1 MPKLPI
7 LASPYK
13 NVDEIAVQQGGVELI
28 DGFFDEQG
36 ALNKRWGLDAVWQL
50 GTTIP
55 EYFVTQLE
63 LPAINPGGG
72 TGMILYRTA
81 GGRLV
86 TLLLSYE
93 SESEIPGSNLCR
105 GFLDDMSDS
114 TGTEFANSP
123 LEPIPANPGSNFRP
137 FFGFV
142 GDYGDNV
149 YLLDTYWAWQGNS
162 SICFKYSKSSDT
174 WTKISDS
181 PLASSQ
187 NSACAQIGKKLY
199 LLTGNFGVAD
209 TPQQL
214 YCFDMEAET
223 WTLLA
228 PFPGVWD
235 GANYIN
241 SWGGSMT
248 TDGTDLYVTDC
259 VGLGGYTDR
268 DLRKYS
274 PATDTWTTLAQTPLP
289 TSDSSLVHY
298 NGVLYQIS
306 GDQYDI
312 GTDTTTNL
320 KSIRKYDIA
329 SGVWSTSS
337 KELPEP
343 LYIDNHRPLLVDS
356 NFFVVS
362 YGKLTRINLSG
373 V

>member
-1 MPKLPI
+1 MPKVPI
-7 LASPYK
+7 LAPLQK
-13 NVDEIAVQQGGVELI
+13 NVDEAAVSQGGVELV
-28 DGFFDEQG
+28 DGYFDEAG
-36 ALNKRWGLDAVWQL
+36 ALNKRWGLWPWWQL
-50 GTTIP
+50 RYELDESDPII
-55 EYFVTQLE
+55 QLE
-63 LPAINPGGG
+63 LTALNPGGG
-72 TGMILYRTA
+72 WGTLLYRTDA
-81 GGRLV
+81 GRLV
-86 TLLLSYE
+86 SLLIPWESTLE
-93 SESEIPGSNLCR
+93 TPGSNFCR
-105 GFLDDMSDS
+105 GYLDTMADAE
-114 TGTEFANSP
+114 GTEFANSP
-123 LEPIPANPGSNFRP
+123 LEPITANPGSNFRP

-162 SICFKYSKSSDT
+162 SICFKYSKSSNT

-248 TDGTDLYVTDC
+248 TDGVNLYVTDG
-259 VGLGGYTDR
+259 VGLGGYADR
-268 DLRKYS
+268 DLRKYT
-274 PATDTWTTLAQTPLP
+274 PATDTWTTLEQPPVATYY
-289 TSDSSLVHY
+289 SSLVYY
-298 NGVLYQIS
+298 NGYLYQIS
-306 GDQYDI
+306 GMD
-312 GTDTTTNL
+312 GVTDLT
-320 KSIRKYDIA
+320 SIRKYDI
-329 SGVWSTSS
+329 SMGTWSTSS
-337 KELPEP
+337 VALPETLYENAYHP
-343 LYIDNHRPLLVDS
+343 LVVGKY
-356 NFFVVS
+356 FFAITN
-362 YGKLTRINLSG
+362 GKLIRIDLSR

>member
-72 TGMILYRTA
+72 WGTLLYRTDA
-81 GGRLV
+81 GRLV
-86 TLLLSYE
+86 SLLIPWESTLE
-93 SESEIPGSNLCR
+93 TPGSNFCR
-105 GFLDDMSDS
+105 GYLDTMTDAE
-114 TGTEFANSP
+114 GTEFANSP

-149 YLLDTYWAWQGNS
+149 YLLNTYWAWQA
-162 SICFKYSKSSDT
+162 SISLCFKYSKSGDA
-174 WTKISDS
+174 WTKISNA
-181 PLASSQ
+181 PSSSGQ
-187 NSACAQIGKKLY
+187 NSACAQIGKNLYVLMGQYPSGDSAQKLY
-199 LLTGNFGVAD
+199 K
-209 TPQQL
+209 
-214 YCFDMEAET
+214 FDMETEV
-223 WTLLA
+223 WTQLA
-228 PFPGVWD
+228 DFPGVWD
-235 GANYIN
+235 GANYVN

-248 TDGTDLYVTDC
+248 TDGVNLYVTDG

-274 PATDTWTTLAQTPLP
+274 PATDTWTTLEQPPVATYY
-289 TSDSSLVHY
+289 SSLVYY
-298 NGVLYQIS
+298 NGYLYQIS
-306 GDQYDI
+306 G
-312 GTDTTTNL
+312 TDGVTDLT
-320 KSIRKYDIA
+320 SIRKYDV
-329 SGVWSTSS
+329 SMGTWSTSS
-337 KELPEP
+337 IALPETLYENAYHP
-343 LYIDNHRPLLVDS
+343 LVVGKY
-356 NFFVVS
+356 FFAITN
-362 YGKLTRINLSG
+362 GKLIRIDLSR